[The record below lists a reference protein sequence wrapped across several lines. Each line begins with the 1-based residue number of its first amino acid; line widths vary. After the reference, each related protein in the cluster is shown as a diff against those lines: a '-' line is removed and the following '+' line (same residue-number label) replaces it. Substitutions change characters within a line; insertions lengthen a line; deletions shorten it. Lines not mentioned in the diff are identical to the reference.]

1 MKYNKTVQTS
11 RRVLCFILAFVFMF
25 TFLCGCGKD
34 EKNDPQKTT
43 VAGKQGSEDSN
54 AEESTGEESQSKA
67 DDTTAEG
74 TSSGTKGSTQGGTSG
89 GGSGGGKTHTTRK
102 STQTYTTRA
111 SQTQATQAPKS
122 NTYYPPQ
129 VKTNYASGT
138 LVASSSYA
146 KLDYSNTHDGYI
158 MCMYFAPY
166 VYAVIMVKGPNGS
179 QVNYSVSTQNYYF
192 SIPLTAGSGTYSI
205 TIAGNTDGSTQY
217 SVILSQQISV
227 SLSYSAVAYTRPN
240 INVDYSSGTSA
251 VNYAAQLTRGCD
263 TDLAKIQAIYNY
275 VCNNFRYDY
284 SKASRLGSDNTG
296 RYHPNLNSTWSSG
309 SGICYDLAAITI
321 AMLRTQGLTAKME
334 VGTTNYVNGLH
345 AWVSVYTAEKGTI
358 NGGITFYGSWKRID
372 PTAAITGQSG
382 VAYDWGARSF
392 SVTKTY

>member
-1 MKYNKTVQTS
+1 MNCNKTVQVS
-11 RRVLCFILAFVFMF
+11 RRVLCFILTFIFMF
-25 TFLCGCGKD
+25 TFLCGCKKDGKENSGKATTTEKQTTEEAASGKTDD
-34 EKNDPQKTT
+34 ELTSENKDGTT
-43 VAGKQGSEDSN
+43 
-54 AEESTGEESQSKA
+54 
-67 DDTTAEG
+67 TTASSKSEG
-74 TSSGTKGSTQGGTSG
+74 SSNSG
-89 GGSGGGKTHTTRK
+89 GGGKTHTAHR
-102 STQTYTTRA
+102 STQAVAARA
-111 SQTQATQAPKS
+111 PQTQAATTQAPKS

-129 VKTNYASGT
+129 VKTNHASGT
-138 LVASSSYA
+138 LVASNSAA
-146 KLDYSNTHDGYI
+146 KLDYSNTRDGYI

-179 QVNYSVSTQNYYF
+179 QVNYSVSTQNYY
-192 SIPLTAGSGTYSI
+192 SAIPLTAGNGTYTI

-217 SVILSQQISV
+217 SVLLSQQISV
-227 SLSYSAVAYTRPN
+227 SLSYSTVAYTRPN

-275 VCNNFRYDY
+275 VCKNFSYDY
-284 SKASRLGSDNTG
+284 GKAGRLGSDNTG
-296 RYHPNLNSTWSSG
+296 RYHPNLNTTWSSG

-345 AWVSVYTAEKGTI
+345 AWVSVYTSERGTI
-358 NGGITFYGSWKRID
+358 NGGIKFYGGWKRID

-382 VAYDWGARSF
+382 VAYDWGSKAF

>member
-1 MKYNKTVQTS
+1 MDCNKTVQKL
-11 RRVLCFILAFVFMF
+11 RGVLCFIMAFIFMF
-25 TFLCGCGKD
+25 TFLCGCVDD
-34 EKNDPQKTT
+34 EKD
-43 VAGKQGSEDSN
+43 DSQN
-54 AEESTGEESQSKA
+54 SSASGEN
-67 DDTTAEG
+67 
-74 TSSGTKGSTQGGTSG
+74 TSSEAAKTDESKVETSASEAGETKGEASGNATSG
-89 GGSGGGKTHTTRK
+89 GGKAHTTYK
-102 STQTYTTRA
+102 GTRA
-111 SQTQATQAPKS
+111 PATKAPQTQATQPPKS

-129 VKTNYASGT
+129 VKTNHASGT
-138 LVASSSYA
+138 LVAANAAA

-166 VYAVIMVKGPNGS
+166 VYAVVMVKGPNGS

-192 SIPLTAGSGTYSI
+192 AIPLTAGSGTYSI

-217 SVILSQQISV
+217 SVLLSQQISV
-227 SLSYSAVAYTRPN
+227 SLSFSTVAYTRPN

-263 TDLAKIQAIYNY
+263 SDLEKIQAIYNY
-275 VCNNFRYDY
+275 VCKNFSYDY
-284 SKASRLGSDNTG
+284 GKASRLGSDNTG

-309 SGICYDLAAITI
+309 TGICYDLAAVTI

-345 AWVSVYTAEKGTI
+345 AWVSVYTSEKGTI
-358 NGGITFYGSWKRID
+358 NGGITFYGGWKRID

-382 VAYDWGARSF
+382 VAYDWGSKAF